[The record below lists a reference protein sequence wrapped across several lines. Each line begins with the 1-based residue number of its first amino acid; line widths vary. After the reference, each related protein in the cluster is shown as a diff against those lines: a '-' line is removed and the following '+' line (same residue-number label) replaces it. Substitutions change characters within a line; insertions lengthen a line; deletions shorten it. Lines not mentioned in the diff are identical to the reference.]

1 MVNYI
6 EDVLEEVKRARAEP
20 LSETHDNSTYEGTK
34 DSESVYIKS
43 PFKALIDCKRS
54 LMGIIIQKIMKQKY
68 LFLGNK
74 VQLISFS
81 Y

>member
-6 EDVLEEVKRARAEP
+6 EDVLEEAKRARAEP

-34 DSESVYIKS
+34 DSKSVYIKA

-54 LMGIIIQKIMKQKY
+54 
-68 LFLGNK
+68 
-74 VQLISFS
+74 
-81 Y
+81 

>member
-1 MVNYI
+1 MVDHI
-6 EDVLEEVKRARAEP
+6 EDVLEDAKRAGAEP
-20 LSETHDNSTYEGTK
+20 LSETYDNSTYEDTK
-34 DSESVYIKS
+34 GSKSVYIKA

-74 VQLISFS
+74 VQLIKFS

>member
-6 EDVLEEVKRARAEP
+6 EDVLEEAKRARAEP

-34 DSESVYIKS
+34 DSKSVYIKA

-54 LMGIIIQKIMKQKY
+54 NGY
-68 LFLGNK
+68 YYPEDNEAK
-74 VQLISFS
+74 VFISGK
-81 Y
+81 

>member
-6 EDVLEEVKRARAEP
+6 EDVLEEAKRARAEP
-20 LSETHDNSTYEGTK
+20 LSETHDNSTYEDTK
-34 DSESVYIKS
+34 GSKSVYIKS

-54 LMGIIIQKIMKQKY
+54 LMGIIIQKIVKQKY

-74 VQLISFS
+74 VHLIKFS

>member
-1 MVNYI
+1 MVDHI
-6 EDVLEEVKRARAEP
+6 EDVLEDAKRAGAEP
-20 LSETHDNSTYEGTK
+20 LSETHDNSTYEDTK
-34 DSESVYIKS
+34 GSKSVYIKA
-43 PFKALIDCKRS
+43 PFNVLIDCKRS

-74 VQLISFS
+74 VQLIKFS